1 MATVMKE
8 QEGLEREKVD
18 RTDGADH
25 GESCLSLKIKYSD
38 QLRRIR
44 KKEKRD
50 LSSIVL
56 HILDI
61 EQERVS

>member
-18 RTDGADH
+18 RTDGADR
-25 GESCLSLKIKYSD
+25 GEPCVSLKIKYSD

-44 KKEKRD
+44 KKEKGD

-56 HILDI
+56 HILYI